1 MERKYYNEKPD
12 PFETIRS
19 VGAFITIVRFNI
31 SESEDEEQGA
41 WQCDEVTYGHKSPLN
56 EGDYGALVSTLVRS
70 RFSADEVEAI
80 LNNYLGGLEA
90 GVEDFDR
97 LQQWRAEAKQKAKD
111 ILGYGAEQ
119 GGV

>member
-1 MERKYYNEKPD
+1 MERKYYNEEPN

-19 VGAFITIVRFNI
+19 VGAFITIIRFNI
-31 SESEDEEQGA
+31 QESEDKEQGM
-41 WQCDEVTYGHKSPLN
+41 WQCDEVTYGHRNPLT
-56 EGDYGALVSTLVRS
+56 EGDYGALVSTLVRA

-90 GVEDFDR
+90 GAEDFDE
-97 LQQWRAEAKQKAKD
+97 LQRWRVEVKQKARD

-119 GGV
+119 EDA